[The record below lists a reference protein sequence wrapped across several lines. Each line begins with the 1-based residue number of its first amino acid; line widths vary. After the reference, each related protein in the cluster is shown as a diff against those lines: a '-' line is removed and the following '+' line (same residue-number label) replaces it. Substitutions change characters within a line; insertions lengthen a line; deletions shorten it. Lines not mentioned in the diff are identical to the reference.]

1 MAQEDEFEIKGVTL
15 FSDKNFDHL
24 LTEDGGVQ
32 SHFFM
37 LEPFEIPMD
46 SSFLKICIWLYMVHI
61 GM

>member
-1 MAQEDEFEIKGVTL
+1 MVQEDEFEIKGVTL

-46 SSFLKICIWLYMVHI
+46 SSVLKICI
-61 GM
+61 